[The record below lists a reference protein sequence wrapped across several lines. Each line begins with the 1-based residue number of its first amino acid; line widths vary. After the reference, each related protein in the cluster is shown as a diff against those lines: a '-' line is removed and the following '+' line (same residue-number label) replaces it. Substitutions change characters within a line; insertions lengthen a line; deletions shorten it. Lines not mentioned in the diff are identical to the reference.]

1 MSKNLTVIQ
10 KAQTSLSELQAGGG
24 ALAEEVSREF
34 IEQMIIES
42 VIMKEAQ
49 VVPMRSYTQRIP
61 LVGLSRRILKAG
73 SGGTAIPR
81 EDATQLDWSKQ
92 ILNAKL
98 FRGIVAVEEE
108 VLEDNIEQGRFKNTL
123 LGLIAGAAARDMDEV
138 IINGDTTSAD
148 SFLAQFDGVLR
159 QATTWG
165 VDFDSERL
173 AIADATDPDAFLHLS
188 QMQRMLPKQYKRDLG
203 KMKLFTSFNAVD
215 DYQNAL
221 LARQTALGDNNV
233 VNAGSMR
240 FKGVPIV
247 PVGMFPSDDDDETQA
262 LLINPKN
269 IKVGIWREIRVRVNE
284 HPEEGLVNF
293 IVDLRADCRIAEPDA
308 CVRGYGI
315 LNS

>member
-1 MSKNLTVIQ
+1 MSKNLTLIQ
-10 KAQTSLSELQAGGG
+10 KAQTSLGELQDGGG
-24 ALAEEVSREF
+24 DLAEDVSREF
-34 IEQMIIES
+34 IQQMIIES

-49 VVPMRSYTQRIP
+49 VIPMRSHTQRIP

-73 SGGTAIPR
+73 TGGTPIPR

-92 ILNAKL
+92 TLNAKL
-98 FRGIVAVEEE
+98 FRGVVSVEEE

-123 LGLIAGAAARDMDEV
+123 LDLIAGATARDMDEI

-148 SFLAQFDGVLR
+148 PFLASFDGILR
-159 QATTWG
+159 QATIWG

-203 KMKLFTSFNAVD
+203 KMKLYTSFNAVD

-221 LARQTALGDNNV
+221 LARQTVLGDSNV

-247 PVGMFPSDDDDETQA
+247 PVGMFPNDDDDETQA

-269 IKVGIWREIRVRVNE
+269 IKVGIWRNIRVRVKE
-284 HPEEGLVNF
+284 HPEDGIVNF

-308 CVRGYGI
+308 CVRGYAI
-315 LNS
+315 LNT